1 MIGCPKTYIPE
12 TNHEVAKCFATKA
25 TKQPNNRTTNPTNK
39 QNLKTAKMEST
50 AAASASA
57 AAASV
62 FTYITKDYRRNGSTT
77 VKLLLFVKL
86 DDDKVFV
93 KASSPGKGMW
103 IDIVMSYDQL
113 MTHKYL
119 KAYYELSLKAIGK
132 PSLDTQYGVL
142 GVKEADAID
151 AMYIVEDILTK
162 EKVAIK
168 GESYHSPP
176 YTCYSRESRE
186 SYEDLSD
193 EEDVAV
199 ATTEVA
205 TDAELA
211 EFNATYDVK
220 FDESNFDE
228 RIAIYTA
235 LVDEL

>member
-1 MIGCPKTYIPE
+1 
-12 TNHEVAKCFATKA
+12 
-25 TKQPNNRTTNPTNK
+25 
-39 QNLKTAKMEST
+39 ME
-50 AAASASA
+50 SASA
-57 AAASV
+57 TASV
-62 FTYITKDYRRNGSTT
+62 FTYITKDYKRNGSTT

-103 IDIVMSYDQL
+103 IDVVMSYDQL

-132 PSLDTQYGVL
+132 PSLDSQYGVL

-176 YTCYSRESRE
+176 YTCY
-186 SYEDLSD
+186 YDDLSDDDLCD
-193 EEDVAV
+193 EEDVATTDV
-199 ATTEVA
+199 AVA

-228 RIAIYTA
+228 RIAIYKA
-235 LVDEL
+235 LVDKL

>member
-1 MIGCPKTYIPE
+1 
-12 TNHEVAKCFATKA
+12 
-25 TKQPNNRTTNPTNK
+25 
-39 QNLKTAKMEST
+39 ME
-50 AAASASA
+50 SASA
-57 AAASV
+57 TASAVAASV
-62 FTYITKDYRRNGSTT
+62 FTYITKDYKRNGSTT

-103 IDIVMSYDQL
+103 IDVVMSYDQL

-132 PSLDTQYGVL
+132 PSLDSEYGVL
-142 GVKEADAID
+142 GAKEADAID

-176 YTCYSRESRE
+176 YTCYSHEY
-186 SYEDLSD
+186 YEDLSDDDLSD
-193 EEDVAV
+193 EEDVATKDV
-199 ATTEVA
+199 AEASDVAVA

-228 RIAIYTA
+228 RIAIYKA
-235 LVDEL
+235 LVDKL

>member
-1 MIGCPKTYIPE
+1 
-12 TNHEVAKCFATKA
+12 
-25 TKQPNNRTTNPTNK
+25 
-39 QNLKTAKMEST
+39 ME
-50 AAASASA
+50 SASA
-57 AAASV
+57 TASV
-62 FTYITKDYRRNGSTT
+62 FTYITKDYKRNGSTT

-86 DDDKVFV
+86 DDNKVFV

-103 IDIVMSYDQL
+103 IDVVMSYDQL

-119 KAYYELSLKAIGK
+119 NAYYELSLKAIGK
-132 PSLDTQYGVL
+132 PSLDSQYGVL
-142 GVKEADAID
+142 GAKEADAID

-168 GESYHSPP
+168 GESYHYPP
-176 YTCYSRESRE
+176 YTCYSHEY
-186 SYEDLSD
+186 YEDLSD
-193 EEDVAV
+193 DDLSDDEDVATKDV
-199 ATTEVA
+199 AEASDVAVA